1 MLFRDV
7 FLCGPLEPVVV
18 GAVGAL
24 EKEVGVTPHVELQLV
39 EGDGGRVRDTPLA
52 LVVGR
57 SGH

>member
-7 FLCGPLEPVVV
+7 FLCGPFEPVVV

-24 EKEVGVTPHVELQLV
+24 EKEVGVTPDVELKLV
-39 EGDGGRVRDTPLA
+39 KGDGGRVWDTPLA
-52 LVVGR
+52 LEVGK